1 LSSAIIREGET
12 TMRRYHALDALRA
25 AMMFLGIYLHAAVA
39 YSAEGGWPWRQQEL
53 THTLDWSMSI
63 IHVFRM
69 PIFYAMAGF
78 FAAMLLARYGF
89 RRAAW
94 NRFMRIVVPF
104 VVGWMVVWPLT
115 IFLAGLGYFGLER
128 TLRGFESGRVFL
140 FLGPTH
146 LWFLEYLIVLYIL
159 AAIALA
165 LVPMLLSEGAR
176 KAALQGFRAIM
187 LSPWAPLVLAVP
199 SFAAQLLMANPWIE
213 DPPGFVPAIR
223 LVVVYAIPFAFGWLL
238 FLQSDLLETI
248 TRRAW
253 LYAPL
258 AVVACI
264 AYRFSY
270 YLPLDTDVRF
280 YLIRGVHAV
289 AEWLLILGVAG
300 LFLRYLGGHSPYR
313 RYLCDSSYFLYIAHA
328 PVILAFQLLLRDV
341 DLPPLAKVAL
351 ALVGTIAILMPVYR
365 YGVRPTFIGAVLN
378 GRRYPSTIG
387 PVLENDPQ
395 LEDRGAQDAVH

>member
-1 LSSAIIREGET
+1 
-12 TMRRYHALDALRA
+12 MRRYHALDALRA

-39 YSAEGGWPWRQQEL
+39 YSPEGGWPWRQQEL
-53 THTLDWSMSI
+53 THTLDWSMSL

-78 FAAMLLARYGF
+78 FAALLLARYGF

-128 TLRGFESGRVFL
+128 TLIGFASGRVFA

-146 LWFLEYLIVLYIL
+146 LWFLEYLIVFYVL
-159 AAIALA
+159 AAIAVA
-165 LVPMLLSEGAR
+165 LVPMLLSEGMR
-176 KAALQGFRAIM
+176 KAALRGFRATM

-199 SFAAQLLMANPWIE
+199 SFAAQLLMPNPWIE
-213 DPPGFVPAIR
+213 DPPGFIPVFRIVA
-223 LVVVYAIPFAFGWLL
+223 VYAIPFAFGWLL

-258 AVVACI
+258 AVVACV
-264 AYRFSY
+264 AYRYSY
-270 YLPLDTDVRF
+270 YLPLDLTARF

-328 PVILAFQLLLRDV
+328 PVILVFQLLLRGV

-351 ALVGTIAILMPVYR
+351 VLVGTIAILMPVYR

-387 PVLENDPQ
+387 VLEPGPH
-395 LEDRGAQDAVH
+395 LEDRSAQDAVH